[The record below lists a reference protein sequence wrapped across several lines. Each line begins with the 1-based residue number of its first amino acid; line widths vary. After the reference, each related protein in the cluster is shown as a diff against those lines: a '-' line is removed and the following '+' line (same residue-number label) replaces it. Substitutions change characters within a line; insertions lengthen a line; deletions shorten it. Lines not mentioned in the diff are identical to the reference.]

1 MLIGECMEVFFFT
14 FAVLLIVVFAMAIG
28 YVLQRKTI
36 AGSCGGMASVGIDK
50 VCDCKDVCVK
60 R

>member
-1 MLIGECMEVFFFT
+1 MEVFFFT